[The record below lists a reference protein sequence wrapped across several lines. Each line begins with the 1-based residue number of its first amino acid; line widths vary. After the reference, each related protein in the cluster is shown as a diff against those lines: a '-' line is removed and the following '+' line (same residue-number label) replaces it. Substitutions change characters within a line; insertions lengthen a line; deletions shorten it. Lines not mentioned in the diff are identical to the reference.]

1 VVWGADVYAGGCL
14 VVAWLSRHTIIDDPD
29 RSFGTRTVPYGPEG
43 GYRFSEIT
51 FLIYFLFLF
60 FLVREMMSTTG
71 L

>member
-1 VVWGADVYAGGCL
+1 MRGAVWLLLGCL
-14 VVAWLSRHTIIDDPD
+14 AILQGIIDDPD

-51 FLIYFLFLF
+51 FLIYLFILF
-60 FLVREMMSTTG
+60 FLVREMSTTG